1 MKNTPAAA
9 HLISLVALT
18 LMSLAVAGCAH
29 KDTIVGKWQGAVTQS
44 SGTMNSTFDFTPD
57 GKEAI
62 KVVTNVRGMMMNID
76 VSGTY
81 TVSGTNL
88 TQNMTTMAM
97 SGRSMPIPPHQAQP
111 GPFTLDGDHLTLTNP
126 GTKEPLTLTRVKE

>member
-1 MKNTPAAA
+1 MKNMPRAPLLALPLTA
-9 HLISLVALT
+9 LVL
-18 LMSLAVAGCAH
+18 AGCAH
-29 KDTIVGKWQGAVTQS
+29 KDTIVGKWQGRVTQS

-62 KVVTNVRGMMMNID
+62 KVVASARSMAMNID

-88 TQNMTTMAM
+88 TQNLTTLAM
-97 SGRSMPIPPHQAQP
+97 NGRSMPIPPHQAQP

-126 GTKEPLTLTRVKE
+126 GTKESLTLTRVKE